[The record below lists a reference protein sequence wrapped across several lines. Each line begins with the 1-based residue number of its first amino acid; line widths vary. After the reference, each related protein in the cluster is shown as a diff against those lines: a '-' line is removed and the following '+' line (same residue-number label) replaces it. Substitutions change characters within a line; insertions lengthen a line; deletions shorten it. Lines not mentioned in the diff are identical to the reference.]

1 MKLITER
8 IEGSELE
15 FICEK
20 TEEGKPKAYFIQGP
34 FLQAETKNR
43 NGRIYKNETI
53 VREVKR
59 YDEEKICKNQALGE
73 LDHPPTPT
81 VNLDR
86 VSHIV
91 TGLTMEGNN
100 AIGKAKLIDTPTG
113 KIAMALLDAGIQL
126 GVSSRGVGSLDGD
139 TVNDDYKLLAIDIV
153 AEPSAPEAYVEG
165 VLEGKEYIMDGNQIV
180 ERAVEDL
187 ERELKVNGSKHIAQA
202 FTKFLNEIR
211 GDI

>member
-8 IEGSELE
+8 IEGTELE
-15 FICEK
+15 FICEQA
-20 TEEGKPKAYFIQGP
+20 EGKPKAYFIQGP
-34 FLQAETKNR
+34 FLQAEKKNR

-53 VREVKR
+53 IREVER
-59 YDEEKICKNQALGE
+59 YGLEKIEKNQALGE

-86 VSHIV
+86 VSHII
-91 TGLTMEGNN
+91 TNLKMDGDN

-126 GVSSRGVGSLDGD
+126 GVSSRGVGSLEGD
-139 TVNDDYKLLAIDIV
+139 IVNKDYRLLAVDIV

-165 VLEGKEYIMDGNQIV
+165 ILEGKEYILEGSQIV
-180 ERAVEDL
+180 ERAIE
-187 ERELKVNGSKHIAQA
+187 EMEQELKMNGSKQIADTLQQ
-202 FTKFLNEIR
+202 FLSHIR
-211 GDI
+211 GNV

>member
-8 IEGSELE
+8 IEGSELK
-15 FICEK
+15 FICE
-20 TEEGKPKAYFIQGP
+20 ENEGKPKAYFIQGP
-34 FLQAETKNR
+34 FLQAEKKNR

-53 VREVKR
+53 LREVER
-59 YDEEKICKNQALGE
+59 YGLEKIEKNQALGE

-91 TGLTMEGNN
+91 TDLRMEGDN

-126 GVSSRGVGSLDGD
+126 GVSSRGVGSLEGD
-139 TVNDDYKLLAIDIV
+139 VVNDDYRLLAIDIV

-165 VLEGKEYIMDGNQIV
+165 ILEGKEWIMEGNQIV
-180 ERAVEDL
+180 EQAVKNL
-187 ERELKVNGSKHIAQA
+187 ERTMSNTGSKYIAEA
-202 FTKFLNEIR
+202 FQQFLSEVR
-211 GDI
+211 GSI

>member
-15 FICEK
+15 FICED
-20 TEEGKPKAYFIQGP
+20 TEGKPKAYFIQGP
-34 FLQAETKNR
+34 FLQAEKKNR

-53 VREVKR
+53 IREVER
-59 YDEEKICKNQALGE
+59 YGLEKIEKNQALGE

-86 VSHIV
+86 VSHII
-91 TGLTMEGNN
+91 TNLNMDGDN

-126 GVSSRGVGSLDGD
+126 GVSSRGVGSLKGD
-139 TVNDDYKLLAIDIV
+139 VVNDDYRLLAVDIV

-165 VLEGKEYIMDGNQIV
+165 ILEGKEYILEGSQIV
-180 ERAVEDL
+180 ERAVE
-187 ERELKVNGSKHIAQA
+187 EMEKELKMNGSKHIAETLQQ
-202 FTKFLNEIR
+202 FLTHIR
-211 GDI
+211 GNI

>member
-8 IEGSELE
+8 IEGSELK
-15 FICEK
+15 FICE
-20 TEEGKPKAYFIQGP
+20 ENEGKPKAYFIQGP

-53 VREVKR
+53 MREVKR
-59 YDEEKICKNQALGE
+59 YGDEKIKTNQALGE

-91 TGLTMEGNN
+91 IDLSMEGDN

-126 GVSSRGVGSLDGD
+126 GVSSRGVGSLEGD

-165 VLEGKEYIMDGNQIV
+165 VLEGKEYVMEGNQIV
-180 ERAVEDL
+180 ERAVEEL
-187 ERELKVNGSKHIAQA
+187 EREMKRNGSKRIAEA
-202 FTKFLNEIR
+202 FTQFLNEVRSEI
-211 GDI
+211 